1 MTTISVSLRWRV
13 DDNKMIYRIAADIV
27 LVAHFAFIVLVV
39 AGGILVFRYAW
50 FVWIH
55 VPAACWGAFVEI
67 SGRICP
73 LTTLE
78 NFLRVRAGQ
87 EGYVDSFIQH
97 YILPVIY
104 PAGLTRNIQL
114 ALAGL
119 VIVVN
124 VIIYTAILL
133 RKKRQKIG
141 N

>member
-1 MTTISVSLRWRV
+1 
-13 DDNKMIYRIAADIV
+13 MIYRVAADFV
-27 LVAHFAFIVLVV
+27 LITHFAFILLVV
-39 AGGILVFRYAW
+39 AGGLLVFRYAW

-55 VPAACWGAFVEI
+55 IPAACWGAFVEL
-67 SGRICP
+67 SGRLCP

-87 EGYVDSFIQH
+87 EGYANSFVEQ

-114 ALAGL
+114 VLAGL
-119 VIVVN
+119 VIAVN
-124 VIIYTAILL
+124 VIIYATIVL
-133 RKKRQKIG
+133 RKKAARQKIK

>member
-1 MTTISVSLRWRV
+1 
-13 DDNKMIYRIAADIV
+13 MIYRLAADFV
-27 LVAHFAFIVLVV
+27 LITHFAFILLVV
-39 AGGILVFRYAW
+39 AGGLLVFRYAW

-55 VPAACWGAFVEI
+55 LPAACWGAFVEL
-67 SGRICP
+67 SGRLCP

-87 EGYVDSFIQH
+87 EGYANSFVEQ

-114 ALAGL
+114 VLAGL
-119 VIVVN
+119 VIAVN
-124 VIIYTAILL
+124 VIIYAAIVL
-133 RKKRQKIG
+133 RKKAVRQNIK